1 MKTILTI
8 FTLVFLSFIATLIYV
23 NENKINCED
32 LINEKLL
39 NRDFNNINSK
49 LYDSRNNYKEKCQ
62 EKNGKVEVDL
72 DRLMDLLFEK
82 LEKVKFESKLPLEN
96 NYDNDKNNKIPSIC
110 QCGFDKSDY
119 LPPEYDN
126 NCIDHNADENPF
138 ESYKESSANSWDK
151 DYIPN
156 FGTDN

>member
-82 LEKVKFESKLPLEN
+82 LEK
-96 NYDNDKNNKIPSIC
+96 
-110 QCGFDKSDY
+110 CGFDKSDY

-138 ESYKESSANSWDK
+138 ESYKESSEFIKEKFKSYINKNKDNFHHSYRKANSWDK